1 MGKGKQEKRRPL
13 SLPEFAEKFSTE
25 RQCQEDLFERR
36 FGAGGEKF
44 VCPKCGHKHG
54 STFWR
59 GERKIMKCSKCRY
72 QMSAIVGTVMEGTK
86 TKLRKWYFALYL
98 MTIDKRGISSKQL
111 ERELR
116 VTYKTAWYIHKRIR
130 EAMDQA
136 EGKYKLEGFVA
147 VDEGFFTGREELET
161 VDSQEKQAKPVGR
174 NSPKSKALLA
184 LSQSSQNHPLY
195 LKLMLVPNFRAKTI
209 AAFLEKNVVHGST
222 IQTDGFRAYRSQ
234 TLKKDYFHD
243 WEIYDPENEDSRL
256 KWLHVLISNI
266 KAEINGT
273 FHGLRRVDLQSY
285 LTEFEWRFN
294 RRQIPDLMLPKL
306 IDSCFLTPPPRYYA
320 VGESMG

>member
-1 MGKGKQEKRRPL
+1 VGKGKQEKRRAL

-147 VDEGFFTGREELET
+147 VDEGFFTGREEPET
-161 VDSQEKQAKPVGR
+161 VDSREKQAKPVGR
-174 NSPKSKALLA
+174 NSPKSKVLLA
-184 LSQSSQNHPLY
+184 LSQSSQNL
-195 LKLMLVPNFRAKTI
+195 R
-209 AAFLEKNVVHGST
+209 ST
-222 IQTDGFRAYRSQ
+222 
-234 TLKKDYFHD
+234 
-243 WEIYDPENEDSRL
+243 
-256 KWLHVLISNI
+256 
-266 KAEINGT
+266 
-273 FHGLRRVDLQSY
+273 
-285 LTEFEWRFN
+285 
-294 RRQIPDLMLPKL
+294 
-306 IDSCFLTPPPRYYA
+306 
-320 VGESMG
+320 

>member
-1 MGKGKQEKRRPL
+1 MGKRKKEKRRPL
-13 SLPEFAEKFSTE
+13 SLPEFAEKFGTE
-25 RQCQEDLFERR
+25 RQCQADMFERR
-36 FGAGGEKF
+36 FGAQGEKF
-44 VCPKCGHKHG
+44 VCPKCGHNHG
-54 STFWR
+54 TAFWR
-59 GERKIMKCSKCRY
+59 GERKIMKCSKCHY
-72 QMSAIVGTVMEGTK
+72 QMSAIVGTVMEGSK

-98 MTIDKRGISSKQL
+98 MTIDKRGVSSKQL

-147 VDEGFFTGREELET
+147 LDEGFFTGRELAET
-161 VDSQEKQAKPVGR
+161 VEDQAKQVGR
-174 NSPKSKALLA
+174 NSPKSKVLLA
-184 LSQSSQNHPLY
+184 LSQSKQGHPLY
-195 LKLMLVPNFRAKTI
+195 LKCLLTPNFRAKTI
-209 AAFLEKNVVHGST
+209 AAFLEKNVAHGST
-222 IQTDGFRAYRSQ
+222 LQTDGFRAYRSQ

-243 WEIYDPENEDSRL
+243 YEIYDPANEDSRL
-256 KWLHVLISNI
+256 KWLHVIISNI

-285 LTEFEWRFN
+285 LTEYEWRFN
-294 RRQIPDLMLPKL
+294 RRHIPDLMLPKL

-320 VGESMG
+320 KGESMG